1 MKRNNLTK
9 KEKVIIGLKC
19 ANCGSVDDLSYHHII
34 PLAIGGNDI
43 PSNMV
48 CLCHICHSKLHD
60 ILNEE
65 KIEHSALIKFGMMK
79 ARKKGKHIGRPKT
92 TLCNIPDIFYEYY
105 SDYLNNEINI
115 SEFARKCDMT
125 RNSIYKYIRIVSG
138 EV

>member
-65 KIEHSALIKFGMMK
+65 KIEHSALIKFGLMK
-79 ARKKGKHIGRPKT
+79 ARKNGKQLGRPKVT
-92 TLCNIPDIFYEYY
+92 ADNIPDIFYRHYLEYFNG
-105 SDYLNNEINI
+105 DINI
-115 SEFARKCDMT
+115 SELARRCKISRPT
-125 RNSIYKYIRIVSG
+125 IYKYISIVSD
-138 EV
+138 EM